1 MYILLKLCV
10 LVICVQ
16 EGNNCSDVKKNIF
29 WGYGEISTFIT
40 FCNLSQFR
48 SVLPEA
54 KHRAYFI
61 SGWQVGDQRGHVK
74 ERSVYIPSVE
84 AIMAWSR
91 LLLLLTVVKSWCPSS
106 LQHARL
112 AEALR
117 QKPAHPSRLGRKK
130 IINISKWAL
139 RPESL
144 NLCLTSPKQMDA
156 TWVFYA
162 TGSCQGPLEIKLVR
176 MVLWERQKGKCG
188 SKKLYACE
196 WECASIWPV
205 PFLVL

>member
-1 MYILLKLCV
+1 
-10 LVICVQ
+10 
-16 EGNNCSDVKKNIF
+16 
-29 WGYGEISTFIT
+29 
-40 FCNLSQFR
+40 
-48 SVLPEA
+48 
-54 KHRAYFI
+54 
-61 SGWQVGDQRGHVK
+61 
-74 ERSVYIPSVE
+74 
-84 AIMAWSR
+84 MAWSR

-112 AEALR
+112 AEALQ

-144 NLCLTSPKQMDA
+144 NLCLTSLKQVDA

-176 MVLWERQKGKCG
+176 MVLWERKKGKCG
-188 SKKLYACE
+188 SKTLYACE
-196 WECASIWPV
+196 WECACIG
-205 PFLVL
+205 PFPSLFCRFISFYVCDCSVYMLYMCARYMPATLWGQKKASDFLELEFMVGCELLSGFWVTL